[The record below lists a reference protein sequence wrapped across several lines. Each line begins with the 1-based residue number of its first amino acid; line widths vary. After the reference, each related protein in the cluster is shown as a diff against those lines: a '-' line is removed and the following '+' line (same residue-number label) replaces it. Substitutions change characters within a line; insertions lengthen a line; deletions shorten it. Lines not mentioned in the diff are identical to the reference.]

1 MRSQRGEGGD
11 GHVVRAISSLS
22 ATSALRRGDDLG
34 LGLTIWVPGTL
45 LWMAVVHFVP
55 STAPILNVVAI
66 TLLMFHDT
74 VDDARGV
81 VLAVVLRTT
90 SQLVFLALV
99 VALVDVAAG
108 IAGMPILIKVG
119 AEVAILGTVR
129 PRLLGVVLIDL
140 LLDGGEVAVHR
151 SIGSTARM
159 AT

>member
-108 IAGMPILIKVG
+108 IAGTPILIKVG

>member
-1 MRSQRGEGGD
+1 
-11 GHVVRAISSLS
+11 
-22 ATSALRRGDDLG
+22 
-34 LGLTIWVPGTL
+34 
-45 LWMAVVHFVP
+45 
-55 STAPILNVVAI
+55 
-66 TLLMFHDT
+66 